1 MRIDIFAK
9 NLELTDPIKVFIENK
24 IGGLEKLF
32 KPNDNVSARVEISRT
47 TKRHKSG
54 EVFYAEANFNVDGQL
69 LRASAEDLD
78 VRNAITN
85 VKDALKIEIKKFK
98 ERKKDL
104 KRKPKK

>member
-54 EVFYAEANFNVDGQL
+54 EVFYAEANFNAGGQL
-69 LRASAEDLD
+69 LRANAEDLD